1 MFVKYESFEN
11 LGHKSVKPLIGSYIA
26 SEKIHGSNVSVV
38 VKEGEIIVCK
48 RTAPL
53 SEDEKF
59 FNAQEFMMKYFVA
72 FEKLQKKIGNFQIYG
87 ELFGGTI
94 QPKVQY
100 GDEIR
105 WIAFDLYS
113 FANDHYIN
121 IMELHELCNSYNIPV
136 CQILKSGSFEE
147 MIALDPIFI
156 SNYGF
161 NNQLA
166 EGYVIRHMD
175 SHFMVKHKNDKFLH
189 RLCSIPNPNP
199 NPKPNKS
206 NSDPIEEHLYL
217 KEYVNESIFGNV
229 ISKLNETERLN
240 KGLLIKNMK
249 DDIIGNYELNLNDQ
263 QMKYLNRAVVT
274 FINEHI

>member
-1 MFVKYESFEN
+1 MFEKYVSFEN
-11 LGHKSVKPLIGSYIA
+11 LGHKSVKPLNGSYIV

-53 SEDEKF
+53 SVDEKF
-59 FNAQEFMMKYFVA
+59 FNAQKFMMKYFVA
-72 FEKLQKKIGNFQIYG
+72 FEELQKKIGNFQIYG

-113 FANDHYIN
+113 FANDRYIN
-121 IMELHELCNSYNIPV
+121 IMELHEYCNSYNIPV

-156 SNYGF
+156 SDYGI

-189 RLCSIPNPNP
+189 RLCSNPNP
-199 NPKPNKS
+199 NTKPKPTS
-206 NSDPIEEHLYL
+206 IEEHLYL
-217 KEYVNESIFGNV
+217 KEYVNEYIFGNV

-249 DDIIGNYELNLNDQ
+249 DDIIGNYELNLNIQ
-263 QMKYLNRAVVT
+263 QMKYLNLAVVT